1 MLSTFHRRG
10 GGVGRGVLFEH
21 PSFHEHDPSEFLTEH
36 PDQPGRM
43 AAIEWALDSCGG
55 VDGLGWERRVAPPA
69 TRDELEGVHDPA
81 LIDMVHGLCAAGGGR
96 IDQDTYVNR
105 SSIRAAVHASG
116 AACAMVRALVAG
128 EAQVGFA
135 AVRPAGHHA
144 ERSRAM
150 GFCLFNNVAVAAQLA
165 IDQLGVR
172 RVLILDWDVH
182 HGNGTAEIFR
192 RRDDVLF
199 ASIHQAG
206 IFPGGGAL
214 ADAGSGP
221 GFGYTINL
229 PVRAGADGET
239 WLSLLEHVVLP
250 AAKVFGPELVLIS
263 AGFDA
268 HRDDP
273 LADCRLDS
281 DDFAQMACHVR
292 DFARRVGAPVGAVL
306 EGGYHLPSLAA
317 GVISMMRALV
327 GDGEAPSAAPEFA
340 YTPRAAS
347 HVGQHWDLG

>member
-1 MLSTFHRRG
+1 MNPGCFTRSVGVEVERGEVRMLGTFHCRG
-10 GGVGRGVLFEH
+10 GGVGSGLLFGH
-21 PSFHEHDPSEFLTEH
+21 PSSHEHDPSEFLAEH

-43 AAIEWALDSCGG
+43 AAIDWALESAGG
-55 VDGLGWERRVAPPA
+55 LDGLGWERRVAPAA
-69 TRDELEGVHDPA
+69 TRAELEGVHDPA

-250 AAKVFGPELVLIS
+250 AASVFSPELVLIS

-273 LADCRLDS
+273 LADCRLE
-281 DDFAQMACHVR
+281 
-292 DFARRVGAPVGAVL
+292 ARPWGLSWR
-306 EGGYHLPSLAA
+306 GGITCLLSPLA
-317 GVISMMRALV
+317 
-327 GDGEAPSAAPEFA
+327 
-340 YTPRAAS
+340 
-347 HVGQHWDLG
+347 